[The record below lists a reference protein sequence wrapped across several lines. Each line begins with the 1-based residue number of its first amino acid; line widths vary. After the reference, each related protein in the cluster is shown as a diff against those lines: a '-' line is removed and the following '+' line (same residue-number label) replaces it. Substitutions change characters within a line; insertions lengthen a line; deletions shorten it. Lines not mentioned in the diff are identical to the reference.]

1 MGVGKGAIREF
12 GSLERRAP
20 RTSFDDATNSWK
32 NCLPRQH
39 DLKPYCPAIQ
49 ILAAMLIGPPGGF
62 PKAAMGGTDA
72 GSLIKVQVAGTIP
85 PAGKHQACQ
94 IVKCF
99 ARCVLAH
106 PSLAHGLFTRSA

>member
-39 DLKPYCPAIQ
+39 DPKLYWQATRILIAI
-49 ILAAMLIGPPGGF
+49 LIEPLEGF
-62 PKAAMGGTDA
+62 PKAAMGVADA
-72 GSLIKVQVAGTIP
+72 GSFTKVQAAGIIS
-85 PAGKHQACQ
+85 PAGKHQVCQ
-94 IVKCF
+94 IAKCF
-99 ARCVLAH
+99 IRCVLAH
-106 PSLAHGLFTRSA
+106 PGLALTR